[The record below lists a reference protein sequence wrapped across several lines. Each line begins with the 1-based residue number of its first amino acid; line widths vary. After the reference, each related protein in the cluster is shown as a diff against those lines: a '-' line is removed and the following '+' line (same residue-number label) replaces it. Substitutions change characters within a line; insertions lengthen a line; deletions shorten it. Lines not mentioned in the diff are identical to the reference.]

1 MSERAAGGPA
11 GRNAATDATRL
22 AVAGE
27 RVSPR
32 RRGAAGWVDVRG
44 RRMGQWAF
52 IMNRLTGLGLLTYLF
67 LHLGILSLLAVGP
80 GPWDGFV
87 STALTPAFLLFDVVL
102 IFGLLFHGLNGI
114 RVTLVGFGL
123 IVDRQKAMFV
133 ALMVFGAIVLVVAG
147 LRIFKAG

>member
-1 MSERAAGGPA
+1 MTRDVSEADRAS
-11 GRNAATDATRL
+11 R
-22 AVAGE
+22 
-27 RVSPR
+27 R
-32 RRGAAGWVDVRG
+32 RRGAQGWVDVRG

-52 IMNRLTGLGLLTYLF
+52 ILNRLTGLGLLAYLF
-67 LHLGILSLLAVGP
+67 LHLGVLSMLAVGP
-80 GPWDGFV
+80 SAWDGFV
-87 STALTPAFLLFDVVL
+87 STALTPAFLLLDVVL

-147 LRIFKAG
+147 LRIFKVG

>member
-1 MSERAAGGPA
+1 MSERTAGPA
-11 GRNAATDATRL
+11 GSEVAAHLTRPV
-22 AVAGE
+22 AAGE

-32 RRGAAGWVDVRG
+32 RRGVGGWVDPRG

-52 IMNRLTGLGLLTYLF
+52 IINRLTGLGLLTYLF
-67 LHLGILSLLAVGP
+67 LHLGVLSQLAVGQSA
-80 GPWDGFV
+80 WDGFV
-87 STALTPAFLLFDVVL
+87 STALTPEFLTLDVVL

-133 ALMVFGAIVLVVAG
+133 ALMVFGAIVLVVAA
-147 LRIFKAG
+147 LRVLGSG